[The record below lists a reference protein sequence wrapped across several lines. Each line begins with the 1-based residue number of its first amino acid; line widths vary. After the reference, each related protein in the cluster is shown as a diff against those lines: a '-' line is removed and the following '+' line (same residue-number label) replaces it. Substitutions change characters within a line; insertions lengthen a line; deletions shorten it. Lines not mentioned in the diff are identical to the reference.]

1 MSQWR
6 DDRNALSRARLLKAM
21 PPIFPVQVRVHAL
34 ARALI
39 PPLPRLA
46 VESYWAAHPLRAD
59 RLARALARQSGTPQG
74 WTWRLSRGSDPG
86 LGRTFRSPP
95 APFREKA
102 RALGRGRCC
111 ICGQPVFRF
120 GWHRDLWN
128 DGKPNARANW
138 HACCVAAWKFWIAPN
153 DRIGLLRRLQGRKCV
168 LTGKRLL
175 KTAEVDHRVPLFRVW
190 RDHRHLPWPD
200 LLAFWGGPNL
210 QAINRQAHA
219 AKSAGE
225 AGERVKAQPSDADGR
240 SRSETIGPSFP

>member
-1 MSQWR
+1 MEGRPQ
-6 DDRNALSRARLLKAM
+6 
-21 PPIFPVQVRVHAL
+21 
-34 ARALI
+34 
-39 PPLPRLA
+39 
-46 VESYWAAHPLRAD
+46 
-59 RLARALARQSGTPQG
+59 RALAGTVAEGDASHLPGAGQSACPGAGPDTAAAAPRHRKLLG
-74 WTWRLSRGSDPG
+74 GPSPPRRSSRPRARASVRHAPG
-86 LGRTFRSPP
+86 LDLEAVQGVRPWARSHLPLTAGAVSGKSQSIGPRPLLHLRP
-95 APFREKA
+95 A
-102 RALGRGRCC
+102 GV
-111 ICGQPVFRF
+111 QF

-175 KTAEVDHRVPLFRVW
+175 KTAQVDHRVPLFRVW